1 MVLTTLREKK
11 PYLEIWDNTNT
22 SIYFW
27 CMIADPANHIINN
40 LRVRSYSEEEHH
52 QSPLNLALYS
62 SEIKIDDCEDCSQ
75 WKTKI

>member
-1 MVLTTLREKK
+1 
-11 PYLEIWDNTNT
+11 
-22 SIYFW
+22 
-27 CMIADPANHIINN
+27 MIADPANHIINN

-75 WKTKI
+75 